1 MVQLIFSKI
10 FHVST
15 KSCTNQTKISTLI
28 ICALTLQILH
38 TNKNPCCSQ
47 RMTELKKFK
56 FRLSL
61 PTVIS
66 LVIPNPLSKQR
77 NTQGHGRPDLNGGC
91 MILDCYKLPLK
102 MNTCTSVCR
111 RQGPI
116 IYLRVLQINCH
127 VEYNIY

>member
-15 KSCTNQTKISTLI
+15 KSCTSQTKISTLI
-28 ICALTLQILH
+28 ICALTLQTLH
-38 TNKNPCCSQ
+38 TNKNPYCSQ
-47 RMTELKKFK
+47 RMTELKKSK

-77 NTQGHGRPDLNGGC
+77 NTQGHRSPEPQWRLHDSGLLQTSSQNEHMYLSLQTSGADH
-91 MILDCYKLPLK
+91 ILGSSP
-102 MNTCTSVCR
+102 N
-111 RQGPI
+111 
-116 IYLRVLQINCH
+116 
-127 VEYNIY
+127 